1 MKRTALSKLG
11 RRTEPPAIS
20 WLMQLTLSRPQL
32 ISLAAG
38 FTDNESLPVA
48 ETRALIDE
56 VLKSPKTGRPALQ
69 YGSTA
74 GEPRLRELT
83 ARHVRRTDGASEN
96 NAAYSPDRMIIT
108 NGSQQMLYMATE
120 ALCDEWDIVLVED
133 PSYFV
138 YLAILQSHGLRGR
151 GVRMTPDGLDLKQLE
166 TVLERLKRT
175 VEIRRV
181 KMLYLVTYFQNPT
194 GVTTSYRKKTA
205 ALALLRKY
213 EKHAGHPIYLLED
226 AAYRELRFKG
236 DDVKSALTARG
247 GRDRVIYA
255 GTYSK
260 PFASGMRV
268 GFGLLPEPV
277 LTAVTRIKGNHD
289 FGTSNLPQQVLARAL
304 ASGRY
309 DRHLVTLRKRYARK
323 ARVMLAAMK
332 QYFPP
337 EVKWWEP
344 AGGLYFWAQLP
355 PTLRS
360 GAKSRVFKAAIARDI
375 LYVPGELCYV
385 EDPARRKPDH
395 EMRLSFGGGK
405 LEDIQAGIGRLGSVL
420 RKMLKTKRR

>member
-1 MKRTALSKLG
+1 MKRTSLSRLG
-11 RRTEPPAIS
+11 RRSEAPPIS
-20 WLMQLTLSRPQL
+20 WLMELTLSRPQL

-48 ETRALIDE
+48 ETRELIDE
-56 VLKSPKTGRPALQ
+56 ILCSPKGGRPALQ

-74 GEPRLRELT
+74 GDPRLRELT
-83 ARHVRRTDGASEN
+83 ARHVRHGDGARDEDP
-96 NAAYSPDRMIIT
+96 AYSPGRMIIT

-120 ALCDEWDIVLVED
+120 ALCDEGDIVLVED

-138 YLAILQSHGLRGR
+138 YLGILQSHGLRGR
-151 GVRMTPDGLDLKQLE
+151 GVRMTPDGLDIDRLATL
-166 TVLERLKRT
+166 LERLKRT
-175 VEIRRV
+175 GEIRRV

-194 GVTTSYRKKTA
+194 GVTTSFEKKTA

-213 EKHAGHPIYLLED
+213 EKFAGHPIYLLED

-236 DDVKSALTARG
+236 GDVKSALAARG
-247 GRDRVIYA
+247 SSDRVIYA

-268 GFGLLPEPV
+268 GFGILPEPV
-277 LTAVTRIKGNHD
+277 YTAAIRIKGNHD

-309 DRHLVTLRKRYARK
+309 EHHLVALRRRYARK

-332 QYFPP
+332 RYFPP

-344 AGGLYFWAQLP
+344 SGGLYYWAQLP
-355 PTLRS
+355 PALRS
-360 GAKSRVFKAAIARDI
+360 GPKSRLFKAAVARDI

-385 EDPARRKPDH
+385 ADPARPKPDC

-405 LEDIQAGIGRLGSVL
+405 LADIQTGIARLGGVL
-420 RKMLKTKRR
+420 RKMLKTRRR